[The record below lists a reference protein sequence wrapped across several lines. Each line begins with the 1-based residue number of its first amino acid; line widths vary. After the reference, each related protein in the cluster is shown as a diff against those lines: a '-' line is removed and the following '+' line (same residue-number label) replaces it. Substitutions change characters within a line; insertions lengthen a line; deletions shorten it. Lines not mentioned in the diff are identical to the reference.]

1 MLSPLLLNKCCGILC
16 AITLKGMKY
25 FQHSYWVFFP
35 FFFFPEE
42 TLNNAFLIYNPLC
55 GDICLIFHVPLL
67 KYSVVCIF
75 NLRLNIS
82 ASEEIGK
89 YC

>member
-1 MLSPLLLNKCCGILC
+1 MCNYAKRNERFSAWLLG
-16 AITLKGMKY
+16 
-25 FQHSYWVFFP
+25 FFSKIF